1 MRTPRN
7 TLAGTRA
14 EEQIQRKFWRNY
26 ISARL
31 LGGDE
36 TRFGSAQ
43 EVFQLPLLNRLRS
56 VLQEDA
62 LQVPVLFTER
72 LSNRVLAVC
81 LQLQRQTCVIA
92 INARF
97 KIDPEVVAHTLI
109 EEFVHV
115 QQVLNGVDFQAQRQQ
130 YAYHDRPYE
139 KEAKQTAINVLGYEL
154 ENYTAILLREEPA
167 GNLLDQVIVSE
178 GG

>member
-97 KIDPEVVAHTLI
+97 KICL
-109 EEFVHV
+109 
-115 QQVLNGVDFQAQRQQ
+115 L
-130 YAYHDRPYE
+130 
-139 KEAKQTAINVLGYEL
+139 
-154 ENYTAILLREEPA
+154 YTSPSPR
-167 GNLLDQVIVSE
+167 D
-178 GG
+178 